1 MLNSNSFSI
10 DPKRLRQRMVK
21 EQISA
26 RGITD
31 AAVIKAML
39 EIPRHLFI
47 QEALR
52 AQSYEDSALPI
63 GYGQTISQ
71 PYTVALMTQALELK
85 PGMRV
90 LEVGT
95 GSGYQAAIIASMGCT
110 VYTVERIKELYLST
124 SALLRSMNIRA
135 IYTKRDD
142 GTLGIPEAAP
152 FDRIIVTA
160 GGPEIPEPLVN
171 QLDDPGILVIPVGKK
186 KRSQQLIKII
196 KENANIK
203 CENLGKVIFVD
214 LVGNHGW

>member
-1 MLNSNSFSI
+1 MLYNSSFSI

-21 EQISA
+21 EQLLD

-31 AAVIKAML
+31 PKVIAAML
-39 EIPRHLFI
+39 EVPRHLFV
-47 QEALR
+47 QEAMH

-71 PYTVALMTQALELK
+71 PYTVALMTQSLELK
-85 PGMRV
+85 SGMRV
-90 LEVGT
+90 LEIGT
-95 GSGYQAAIIASMGCT
+95 GSGYQAAVLAAMGCT
-110 VYTVERIKELYLST
+110 VYTVERLRELYT
-124 SALLRSMNIRA
+124 QTTKLLRTMNMYSIH
-135 IYTKRDD
+135 TKRDD

-171 QLDDPGILVIPVGKK
+171 QLDDPGILVIPVGKR
-186 KRSQQLIKII
+186 KRSQKLVKVI
-196 KENANIK
+196 KENSNIK
-203 CENLGKVIFVD
+203 CEILGNVGFVD